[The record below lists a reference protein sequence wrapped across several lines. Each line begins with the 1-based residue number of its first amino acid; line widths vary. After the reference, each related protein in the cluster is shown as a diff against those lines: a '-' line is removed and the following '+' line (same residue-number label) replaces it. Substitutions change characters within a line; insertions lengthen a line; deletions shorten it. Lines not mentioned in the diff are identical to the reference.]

1 MYDYFNKIFYMRL
14 IVIFFLLFFSSCVYF
29 NTFYNTENSNKQA
42 VEIIDNDSSISY
54 KEDSDIPVPAKKLL
68 YESISSAD
76 IIINEH
82 SDSKYVDDAIYYI
95 ARSYFVLDEFY
106 KSEKFFNKLITE
118 FPDSKYYDEGKLWLE
133 YTHLKMDLLDVVKTN
148 ISNIEYEFNSR
159 KIKVKKET
167 LFLLYS
173 LKGDLFVELKDYEKA
188 FIEFEKSLNFIKSK
202 SKKAMMYSKLAY
214 ICQSENRFE
223 EAIDYLKKVDIISN
237 NQEVKL
243 ESFRNRLD
251 IMNELEMYNE
261 IIFEIEERINLSD
274 FQSEKLQD
282 EFNLKLSISY
292 MKIKKF
298 DEAKKLF
305 NDIITTSNQKKIKC
319 ECYYWLGYISLIN
332 EFDLELAIE
341 YFNLVTETMRSSD
354 FSKKVKIY
362 MEDIESYNDILS
374 EYTFLEKD
382 DDFNLTEQENID
394 DNDYEIPIPIDVMD
408 NMDYRDSLLF
418 IIAEKLYFD
427 FNQTEL
433 SINKYTELIQKYP
446 NSIYSTRSQNIISQL
461 SGDSFLYTDQ
471 IDSLKFLRDLAWD
484 EFNNQKEQ
492 GINAFH
498 DIIDKYDDFYS
509 YYSLAVIYEDYI
521 HMADSSIYYYN
532 KSLDKC
538 NDQNLKNNLKNKLLI
553 IEESI
558 NDSISFFNQNLSHL
572 KGIDFI
578 INEFNLDSAKL
589 YINSDE
595 LNNMITDYQSL
606 SNDLNLPLL
615 NDSLLSPDWNH
626 QKYDKESIDSIL
638 FKLANISFWFF
649 KDEELSQKYLNIILT
664 NKESNYYDLSK
675 YMINLDQNLNI
686 IDSLEKQ
693 FELYK
698 NQSNKYINKYDDD
711 NLEKRY
717 KDNLIIY
724 NNLLN
729 YFPDK
734 NNNEVLDTIS
744 LLDKESVINKKI
756 DINGDVLPNLNKEKK
771 LND

>member
-14 IVIFFLLFFSSCVYF
+14 IVVFFPLFFSSCVYF
-29 NTFYNTENSNKQA
+29 NTFYNTENSFKQA

-76 IIINEH
+76 IIISEH

-95 ARSYFVLDEFY
+95 ARSYFVLNEFY

-133 YTHLKMDLLDVVKTN
+133 YTHLKMGLLDVVKEN

-159 KIKVKKET
+159 ETKIKKEI

-173 LKGDLFVELKDYEKA
+173 LKGDLFVELKDYEQA
-188 FIEFEKSLNFIKSK
+188 FVEFEKSLNFIKSK

-251 IMNELEMYNE
+251 IMNELEMYDE
-261 IIFEIEERINLSD
+261 IIFEIEERIDLSD

-282 EFNLKLSISY
+282 EFNLKLANSY
-292 MKIKKF
+292 MKIQKF
-298 DEAKKLF
+298 DEAKTLF
-305 NDIITTSNQKKIKC
+305 NDIIDSSNQKKIKC

-332 EFDLELAIE
+332 EFDLELAME

-362 MEDIESYNDILS
+362 IEDIESYNNILS

-382 DDFNLTEQENID
+382 DESNFIKEENA
-394 DNDYEIPIPIDVMD
+394 NDYQIPIPIDVMD
-408 NMDYRDSLLF
+408 NVDYRDSLLF

-427 FNQTEL
+427 FNQSDL
-433 SINKYTELIQKYP
+433 SIDKYRELIQKYP
-446 NSIYSTRSQNIISQL
+446 NSIYSSRSQKIINQL
-461 SGDSFLYTDQ
+461 SGDSFLYNNQ

-484 EFNNQKEQ
+484 EFNIQKTQ
-492 GINAFH
+492 GIDAFH
-498 DIIDKYDDFYS
+498 SIIYKYDDFYS
-509 YYSLAVIYEDYI
+509 YYSLAIIYED
-521 HMADSSIYYYN
+521 HMHIADSSIYYYN
-532 KSLDKC
+532 KSLEKC
-538 NDQNLKNNLKNKLLI
+538 NDQNLKNNLKNKLLL

-558 NDSISFFNQNLSHL
+558 NDSISFFNQNLAHF
-572 KGIDFI
+572 KGVSFI
-578 INEFNLDSAKL
+578 FDEFNLDSAKF
-589 YINSDE
+589 YIKSDE
-595 LNNMITDYQSL
+595 LNNMITDYQTL
-606 SNDLNLPLL
+606 SNDLDLSVL
-615 NDSLLSPDWNH
+615 NDSILNADWNH

-649 KDEELSQKYLNIILT
+649 KDKELSQKYLDIILV
-664 NKESNYYDLSK
+664 NKESSYYDLSK
-675 YMINLDQNLNI
+675 YMINLEQGTNI
-686 IDSLEKQ
+686 IDSLERE

-698 NQSNKYINKYDDD
+698 NQSNKYIDKYSDN
-711 NLEKRY
+711 NLEIRC

-734 NNNEVLDTIS
+734 NNNEVIDTIS
-744 LLDKESVINKKI
+744 QLDKEVIIDKKI
-756 DINGDVLPNLNKEKK
+756 NINSDILPNLNKEKK
-771 LND
+771 IND

>member
-14 IVIFFLLFFSSCVYF
+14 IVVFFPLFFSSCVYF
-29 NTFYNTENSNKQA
+29 NTFYNTENSFKQA

-76 IIINEH
+76 IIISEH

-95 ARSYFVLDEFY
+95 ARSYFVLNEFY

-133 YTHLKMDLLDVVKTN
+133 YTHLKMGLLDVVKEN

-159 KIKVKKET
+159 ETKIKKEI

-173 LKGDLFVELKDYEKA
+173 LKGDLFVELKDYEQA
-188 FIEFEKSLNFIKSK
+188 FVEFEKSLNFIKSK

-214 ICQSENRFE
+214 ICQSENRFK

-282 EFNLKLSISY
+282 EFNLKLANSY
-292 MKIKKF
+292 MKIQKF
-298 DEAKKLF
+298 DEAKTLF
-305 NDIITTSNQKKIKC
+305 NDIIDSSNQKKIKC

-332 EFDLELAIE
+332 EFDLELAME

-362 MEDIESYNDILS
+362 IEDIESYNNILS

-382 DDFNLTEQENID
+382 DESNFIKEENA
-394 DNDYEIPIPIDVMD
+394 NDYQIPIPIDVMD
-408 NMDYRDSLLF
+408 NVDYRDSLLF

-427 FNQTEL
+427 FNQSDL
-433 SINKYTELIQKYP
+433 SIDKYRELIQKYP
-446 NSIYSTRSQNIISQL
+446 NSIYSSRSQKIINQL
-461 SGDSFLYTDQ
+461 SGDSFLYNNQ

-484 EFNNQKEQ
+484 EFNIQKTQ
-492 GINAFH
+492 GIDAFH
-498 DIIDKYDDFYS
+498 SIIYKYDDFYS
-509 YYSLAVIYEDYI
+509 YYSLAIIYED
-521 HMADSSIYYYN
+521 HMHIADSSIYYYN
-532 KSLDKC
+532 KSLEKC
-538 NDQNLKNNLKNKLLI
+538 NDQNLKNNLKNKLLL

-558 NDSISFFNQNLSHL
+558 NDSISFFNQNLAHF
-572 KGIDFI
+572 KGVSFI
-578 INEFNLDSAKL
+578 FDEFNLDSAKF
-589 YINSDE
+589 YIKSDE
-595 LNNMITDYQSL
+595 LNNMITDYQTL
-606 SNDLNLPLL
+606 SNDLDLSVL
-615 NDSLLSPDWNH
+615 NDSILNADWNH

-649 KDEELSQKYLNIILT
+649 KDKELSQKYLDIILV
-664 NKESNYYDLSK
+664 NKESSYYDLSK
-675 YMINLDQNLNI
+675 YMINLEQGTNI
-686 IDSLEKQ
+686 IDSLERE

-698 NQSNKYINKYDDD
+698 NQSNKYIDKYSDN
-711 NLEKRY
+711 NLEKRC

-734 NNNEVLDTIS
+734 NNNEVIDTIS
-744 LLDKESVINKKI
+744 QLDKEVIIDKKI
-756 DINGDVLPNLNKEKK
+756 NINSDILPNLNKEKK
-771 LND
+771 IND